1 MHRVARKSDGKG
13 GSTQR
18 VIGIADDYQEA
29 DGSTVLTWGQAQ
41 ANVFAIVAMNP
52 RSRLTIR
59 EVIDGYAVDLAIR
72 GGDPGNVARLRHCV
86 SLPLMDRMVD
96 DLRGGELREWRDG
109 LLKDGLRP
117 ATVNRTCNALRA
129 ALNRA
134 ADQRKEVVNRHVW
147 QRDLVA
153 LPDASFARNVILSDH
168 VVRSLVASAYAVGEG
183 LGLLVETTAVTGAR
197 YSQLGRLQV
206 KDLQDDLTSPRLM
219 MPSSRKGKAVRRVV
233 HRPVPIPVSL
243 ATRLRTAAR
252 GRHGTEPLLV
262 RAGGE
267 SWKKSDHTRLFARAV
282 RMASFDGNAIAPY
295 SPSDITIYSLRH
307 SSIARQ
313 ILRGVPIRVVAVM
326 HDTSVAMIEKNYSA
340 LLADHSDAI
349 TRAALIELA

>member
-1 MHRVARKSDGKG
+1 MARAKASTLAVKKKRLEFPVARKPHFESLGDGLSLGYRRNQAAGTWVARKSDGKG
-13 GSTQR
+13 GSSQR

-41 ANVFAIVAMNP
+41 AKAFAIVAMNP

-59 EVIDGYAVDLAIR
+59 EVIDGYSVELAIR
-72 GGDPGNVARLRHCV
+72 GGDPGNVARLRHRV
-86 SLPLMDRMVD
+86 PLPLMDRMVD

-168 VVRSLVASAYAVGEG
+168 VVRSLVASAYVVGEA

-243 ATRLRTAAR
+243 AARLRVAAQ
-252 GRHGTEPLLV
+252 GRHGY
-262 RAGGE
+262 G
-267 SWKKSDHTRLFARAV
+267 
-282 RMASFDGNAIAPY
+282 AP
-295 SPSDITIYSLRH
+295 
-307 SSIARQ
+307 ARQ
-313 ILRGVPIRVVAVM
+313 RRRGALEKIRSHPAFRPGSE
-326 HDTSVAMIEKNYSA
+326 HG
-340 LLADHSDAI
+340 
-349 TRAALIELA
+349 EL